1 VNLDELELEL
11 RKLPGIRWAAFSEQ
25 RDHLLVQL
33 HAAEGAGTDLTL
45 RATRVA
51 AHHSEKPVTV
61 EVVCSRSAPK
71 SKSTPKPKTRARTRT
86 RTKPKAKAK
95 TKAKRAN

>member
-25 RDHLLVQL
+25 GDRLLVQL
-33 HAAEGAGTDLTL
+33 HAVENAGNDLTL

-51 AHHSEKPVTV
+51 AHHSEKPVAV
-61 EVVCSRSAPK
+61 EVVRRRDAN
-71 SKSTPKPKTRARTRT
+71 
-86 RTKPKAKAK
+86 KAASVE
-95 TKAKRAN
+95 

>member
-25 RDHLLVQL
+25 GDRLLVQL
-33 HAAEGAGTDLTL
+33 HAVENAGNDLTL

-51 AHHSEKPVTV
+51 AHHSEKPVAV
-61 EVVCSRSAPK
+61 EVVRGRDANKAASAE
-71 SKSTPKPKTRARTRT
+71 
-86 RTKPKAKAK
+86 
-95 TKAKRAN
+95 